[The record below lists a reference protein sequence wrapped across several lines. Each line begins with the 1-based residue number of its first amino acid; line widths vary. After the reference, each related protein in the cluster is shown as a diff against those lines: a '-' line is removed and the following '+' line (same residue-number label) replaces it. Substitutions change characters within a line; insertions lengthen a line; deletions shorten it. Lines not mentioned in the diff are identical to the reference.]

1 MQFSC
6 SLLNMIFYS
15 IPLPITIIA
24 KWFRSKKVD
33 RMVNDF
39 PTTRYK
45 NVI

>member
-15 IPLPITIIA
+15 IPPITIIA
-24 KWFRSKKVD
+24 KWFRNKKFD
-33 RMVNDF
+33 RRVNDF

-45 NVI
+45 NFI